1 MFLKKYIMGQNR
13 KKNKST
19 VELAGED
26 LFNFATDREDI
37 KTLIA
42 HLPKETE
49 CKPEAVEY
57 ELQILKIISTGWS
70 ISFYLENTSL
80 RNQLAEIYWTSV
92 HEFSETLS
100 ETTQLMTG
108 QNINYFQILKDRLD
122 MYVAALTEKPEAT
135 EPAAVIGPEFSRVCG
150 NTADVFAVMTG
161 SRMFIITVAS
171 VKEYLEALELQ

>member
-1 MFLKKYIMGQNR
+1 MDENR

-19 VELAGED
+19 AELAGED

-49 CKPEAVEY
+49 CKPETVEY

-80 RNQLAEIYWTSV
+80 RNQLAEIYWKCMW
-92 HEFSETLS
+92 
-100 ETTQLMTG
+100 Q
-108 QNINYFQILKDRLD
+108 
-122 MYVAALTEKPEAT
+122 P
-135 EPAAVIGPEFSRVCG
+135 
-150 NTADVFAVMTG
+150 
-161 SRMFIITVAS
+161 
-171 VKEYLEALELQ
+171 